1 MNVLHMIGI
10 IDTGG
15 QFSYFVKNITIMTP
29 TSSHP
34 LAQEEFVRLAELRHP
49 HAVTMYLPMDI
60 KGKEQNRHL
69 AQGRLKQCLKQAATE
84 LADWEVSAEQ
94 VTKLLEP
101 ARQLLNEVQLWRNPS
116 EGLVIFLSPD
126 ADMEYFTIPFA
137 VEQRTYVDRHFL
149 LSPLLPLYHNDG
161 RYYLLELSRDYVKL
175 FEASRFE
182 FRDLQLEKDTP
193 VQLEDAVGHDFEQKN
208 LQFHSGRGTQGS
220 IFHGH
225 GSGKD
230 DDKKE
235 MVNYLRQIHEGVVK
249 RIADA
254 EAPLLLSCVDEL
266 AALYR
271 KVNPYPALYE
281 KNLGG
286 DPEFKT
292 PQQRHE
298 ASWELIRPHFEK
310 DRELKRQ
317 QYQDSQHT
325 SKASL
330 ALDEIIPA
338 VVNGKVDTLYINRD
352 EALYGTYDK
361 EQQRVQLDIRKKVGN
376 TSLTD
381 LAAMNTFLQGGK
393 VYFLPAAEMPAKN
406 TVMNAVFRF

>member
-286 DPEFKT
+286 IPNSKHPSSAT
-292 PQQRHE
+292 R
-298 ASWELIRPHFEK
+298 RP
-310 DRELKRQ
+310 
-317 QYQDSQHT
+317 
-325 SKASL
+325 
-330 ALDEIIPA
+330 
-338 VVNGKVDTLYINRD
+338 
-352 EALYGTYDK
+352 
-361 EQQRVQLDIRKKVGN
+361 GN
-376 TSLTD
+376 
-381 LAAMNTFLQGGK
+381 
-393 VYFLPAAEMPAKN
+393 
-406 TVMNAVFRF
+406 